1 MLEEEQLTRVL
12 SVRTRI
18 LESELAEFHS
28 AVNVMQPGVLKSTVK
43 GTHGAV
49 TITANKICEVF
60 ELRTHGA
67 VPEEVLSE
75 EDLSRALQLMG
86 YTGNKPSNL
95 KKVELTESYR
105 FLADIIG
112 KVRFCKTSA
121 HDAINR
127 EMFCL
132 CGAEKKNGLGKA
144 FVSAD

>member
-49 TITANKICEVF
+49 
-60 ELRTHGA
+60 
-67 VPEEVLSE
+67 PEEVLSE

-105 FLADIIG
+105 FPADIIG